1 MRILALPL
9 AILLTVTS
17 VPLPAQQP
25 PANVHPDA
33 AAQADPIFKSSSN
46 LVVFDVTV
54 RDKSGKEV
62 QNLKKE
68 DFTLLED
75 GKPQPISVFELQKL
89 SSEAPAPATV
99 AVTAAPSPKT
109 VKAEGRQQTITT
121 TAPGRVQYQDKR
133 LMVMLFDFTSMLVP
147 EQIRAQTA
155 ARDFLTTKMG
165 ASDMVCIMT
174 FASVLNVNQ
183 DFTNDRDRLLE
194 VINAFPIGVASDLAT
209 EGGNGDDTTGEDTGA
224 AFSADETEFN
234 IFNTDRKLAALES
247 AAKMLAGLPEKKAL
261 LYFSSG
267 VGKQGV
273 ENQSQLR
280 STINAAVRA
289 NVSFYPIDARGLV
302 ALPPGGDASS
312 AMSKGSGMF
321 SGKGQSDIKNRF
333 NDQQETLTSLAAD
346 TGGKAFLDDNDLST
360 GIKQA
365 QDDVRSY
372 YILGYYSGNDKQD
385 GKFRRVAIKLSN
397 NLQAKLDYRSGY
409 FGTKTFGKFTQ
420 ADKEQQLQEAIMLGD
435 PVTDLPLAVETDYF
449 RLNKTTYFIPVS
461 VKIPGSEIPLAK
473 KGANEE
479 TEFDFIGQVR
489 DSKGKLVGSVR
500 DGIKVKL
507 NVANAEKLTSRSLQY
522 DAGFTLPPGTYL
534 LKLLARENQSG
545 KMGTFE
551 TKFIVPDFGL
561 PTPGLHISSVVWG
574 TQRQPVNSA
583 IGTAGSRKKDLAAD
597 PLIQDGQ
604 KLVPSVTRVFRKDQN
619 LYVYLEVYDPASD
632 PTAKRPDVNAVL
644 TFYRGG
650 KKAFESAP
658 VHLSELAPNR
668 SNALPVQ
675 FQVPLA
681 KLPAGK
687 YTCQV
692 NLIDAQAK
700 RFAFPRTEMVLLADR
715 AAAPP
720 APAK

>member
-1 MRILALPL
+1 MRIIALPL
-9 AILLTVTS
+9 AFFLALTS
-17 VPLPAQQP
+17 VPLPAQQAP
-25 PANVHPDA
+25 PPPQPQNPGAN
-33 AAQADPIFKSSSN
+33 ADPIFKSSSN

-54 RDKSGKEV
+54 RDKSGKEM
-62 QNLKKE
+62 QTLKKE

-75 GKPQPISVFELQKL
+75 GKPQPISVFELQRL
-89 SSEAPAPATV
+89 SADAPAPETV
-99 AVTAAPSPKT
+99 AVSATPTKPNR
-109 VKAEGRQQTITT
+109 AEGRQQMITT

-133 LMVMLFDFTSMLVP
+133 LMVMLFDFTAMDVP
-147 EQIRAQTA
+147 DQIRAQTA
-155 ARDFLTTKMG
+155 AREFVQTKMSP
-165 ASDMVCIMT
+165 ADLVCMMS
-174 FASVLNVNQ
+174 FSAALKVDQ
-183 DFTNDRDRLLE
+183 DFTNDKDRLLE
-194 VINAFPIGVASDLAT
+194 VINGYHIGQGSDLAT
-209 EGGNGDDTTGEDTGA
+209 DGGTGDDQSGEDTGA

-267 VGKQGV
+267 VSKQGV

-302 ALPPGGDASS
+302 ALVPGGDAST
-312 AMSKGSGMF
+312 AMSKGQSMF
-321 SGKGQSDIKNRF
+321 TGGSQQGQRNKN
-333 NDQQETLTSLAAD
+333 NDQQETLVSLAAD
-346 TGGKAFLDDNDLST
+346 TGGKAFLDDNDLAT

-372 YILGYYSGNDKQD
+372 YIIGYYSSNDKQD
-385 GKFRRVAIKLSN
+385 GKFRRVSIKLSN
-397 NLQAKLDYRSGY
+397 SIQAKLDYRSGY
-409 FGTKTFGKFTQ
+409 FSTKTFGKFTQ

-449 RLNKTTYFIPVS
+449 RLNRTTYFVPVS
-461 VKIPGSEIPLAK
+461 IKIPGSEIPLAK
-473 KGANEE
+473 KGSNEE
-479 TEFDFIGQVR
+479 TEFDFVGQVR
-489 DSKGKLVGSVR
+489 DSKGKVVGQVR

-507 NVANAEKLTSRSLQY
+507 NQSNAEKLTTRSLQY
-522 DAGFTLPPGTYL
+522 DTGFTLPPGAYL

-561 PTPGLHISSVVWG
+561 PSPGLHISSVVWSA
-574 TQRQPVNSA
+574 QRQPISSA
-583 IGTAGSRKKDLAAD
+583 VGNAGANKKDLAAD

-619 LYVYLEVYDPASD
+619 LYVYLEVYDPG
-632 PTAKRPDVNAVL
+632 PNPDLDAVL
-644 TFYRGG
+644 TFYRGN
-650 KKAFESAP
+650 KKAFESEP
-658 VHLSELAPNR
+658 VHLSQLAPKR
-668 SNALPVQ
+668 TNALPVQ
-675 FQVPLA
+675 FQIPLA

-692 NLIDAQAK
+692 NLIDSAAK
-700 RFAFPRTEMVLLADR
+700 RFAFPRTELVLLADR
-715 AAAPP
+715 KP
-720 APAK
+720 